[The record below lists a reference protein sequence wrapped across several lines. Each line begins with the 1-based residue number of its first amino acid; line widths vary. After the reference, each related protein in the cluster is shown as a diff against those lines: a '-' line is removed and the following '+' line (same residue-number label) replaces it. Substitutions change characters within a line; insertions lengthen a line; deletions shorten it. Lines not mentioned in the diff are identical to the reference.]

1 MLKQGAEV
9 SKLLESLNLFP
20 SYSVKF
26 ISPLE
31 DTGRISWALVRV
43 WGELGEVSQRSW
55 SFENKPSSSDLSRLL
70 DYYGKILIWTKENSQ
85 IL

>member
-1 MLKQGAEV
+1 MLKQGVGV

-31 DTGRISWALVRV
+31 DTGKISWALVRV
-43 WGELGEVSQRSW
+43 WGESGEVSQRSW
-55 SFENKPSSSDLSRLL
+55 SFENKPSSAELNKFL
-70 DYYGKILIWTKENSQ
+70 DYYGKILVWTKENSQ
-85 IL
+85 TL